1 MVWGLPVETLLQIH
15 VWLSAIGIV
24 TGIVAL
30 YGLLTG
36 HLFGLI
42 TGLFL
47 LTTLL
52 TSVTG
57 FPLPPY
63 GIDPPRILGIISL
76 VFLALAIAAIYL
88 FKLAGHWRWIFVVT
102 AVASLYFNVFVA
114 IVQAFQ
120 KLTFL
125 RPLAPTQSEP
135 PFLITQLIALG
146 LFLAF
151 GVVALIRFR
160 PAAEARA

>member
-1 MVWGLPVETLLQIH
+1 MVWGLPAETLLQIH

-63 GIDPPRILGIISL
+63 GIDPPRILGVISL
-76 VFLALAIAAIYL
+76 VFLALAIAAIYV
-88 FKLAGHWRWIFVVT
+88 FHLAGHWRWIFVVT
-102 AVASLYFNVFVA
+102 AVASLYLNVFVA

-120 KLTFL
+120 KLIFL
-125 RPLAPTQSEP
+125 KPLAPTQSEP
-135 PFLITQLIALG
+135 PFLIAQLLALG
-146 LFLAF
+146 LFVAF
-151 GVVALIRFR
+151 SVVALMRFR
-160 PAAEARA
+160 PAAEASM

>member
-1 MVWGLPVETLLQIH
+1 MVWGLPAETLLQIH

-36 HLFGLI
+36 HLFGLM

-47 LTTLL
+47 LTTSL
-52 TSVTG
+52 TSITG

-63 GIDPPRILGIISL
+63 GIDPPRILGVISL
-76 VFLALAIAAIYL
+76 VFLALAIAAIYV
-88 FKLAGHWRWIFVVT
+88 FHLAGHWRWIFVVT
-102 AVASLYFNVFVA
+102 AVASLYLNVFVA

-120 KLTFL
+120 KLIFL
-125 RPLAPTQSEP
+125 KPLAPTQSEP
-135 PFLITQLIALG
+135 PFLIAQLLALG
-146 LFLAF
+146 LFVAF
-151 GVVALIRFR
+151 GVAALMRFR
-160 PAAEARA
+160 SAAEART